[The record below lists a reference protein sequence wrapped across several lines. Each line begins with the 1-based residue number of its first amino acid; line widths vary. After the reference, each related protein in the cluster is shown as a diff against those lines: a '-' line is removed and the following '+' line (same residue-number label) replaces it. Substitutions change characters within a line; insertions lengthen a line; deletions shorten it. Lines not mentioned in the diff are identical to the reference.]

1 MSLTEKIIENVN
13 VFPESKQRQILNF
26 VEYLLAK
33 TENDEWADFSL
44 STAMKG
50 MEDEKASYSID
61 DLKEIAR

>member
-1 MSLTEKIIENVN
+1 MGLTEKIIENIN
-13 VFPESKQRQILNF
+13 VLPESKQRQLLDF
-26 VEYLLAK
+26 VEYLRAK
-33 TENDEWADFSL
+33 TESEEWADFSL

>member
-26 VEYLLAK
+26 VEYLRAK

>member
-1 MSLTEKIIENVN
+1 MSLTEKIIENIN
-13 VFPESKQRQILNF
+13 VLPESKQRQLLDF
-26 VEYLLAK
+26 VEYLRAK
-33 TENDEWADFSL
+33 TENEEWADFSL